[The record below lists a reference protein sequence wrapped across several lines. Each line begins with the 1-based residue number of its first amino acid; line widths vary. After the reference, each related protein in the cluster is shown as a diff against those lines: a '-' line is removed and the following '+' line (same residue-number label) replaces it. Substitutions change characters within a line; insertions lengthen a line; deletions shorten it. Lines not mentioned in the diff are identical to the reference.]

1 MASLKLG
8 KMTIDGIIS
17 SELICVKNDKFRWD
31 IDDVALSGGVGDENF
46 PLKKRRRQWE
56 HFTADFPPPLS
67 THLALPLAACM
78 F

>member
-31 IDDVALSGGVGDENF
+31 IDDVALSRVEASAMKRGENG
-46 PLKKRRRQWE
+46 
-56 HFTADFPPPLS
+56 
-67 THLALPLAACM
+67 
-78 F
+78 